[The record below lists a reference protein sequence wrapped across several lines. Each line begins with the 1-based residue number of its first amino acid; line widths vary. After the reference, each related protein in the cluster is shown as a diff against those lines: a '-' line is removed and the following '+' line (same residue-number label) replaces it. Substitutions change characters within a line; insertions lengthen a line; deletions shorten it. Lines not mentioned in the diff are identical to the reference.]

1 MQTINISKICERHL
15 KCVEVAMIDKTMNWT
30 APLGWTPCYGDYM
43 SGQSATDGGEDV
55 TCEGLRYTNGTLR
68 MRFHYPPLKQSE
80 FYVTIPELRTHL
92 SCCAFLAV
100 E

>member
-1 MQTINISKICERHL
+1 
-15 KCVEVAMIDKTMNWT
+15 MIDKTMNWT
-30 APLGWTPCYGDYM
+30 APLGWTPRYGDYM
-43 SGQSATDGGEDV
+43 SAQRVFGGGEGV
-55 TCEGLRYTNGTLR
+55 NCEGLRYPNGALR
-68 MRFHYPPLKQSE
+68 IRFHYPPLEQSE

>member
-1 MQTINISKICERHL
+1 
-15 KCVEVAMIDKTMNWT
+15 MIDKTMNWT
-30 APLGWTPCYGDYM
+30 APLGWTPRYGDYM
-43 SGQSATDGGEDV
+43 SAQRVPGGGEGV
-55 TCEGLRYTNGTLR
+55 NGEGLRYTNGALR

>member
-1 MQTINISKICERHL
+1 
-15 KCVEVAMIDKTMNWT
+15 MIDKTMNWT

-80 FYVTIPELRTHL
+80 FYVAIPELRIHL

-100 E
+100 FT